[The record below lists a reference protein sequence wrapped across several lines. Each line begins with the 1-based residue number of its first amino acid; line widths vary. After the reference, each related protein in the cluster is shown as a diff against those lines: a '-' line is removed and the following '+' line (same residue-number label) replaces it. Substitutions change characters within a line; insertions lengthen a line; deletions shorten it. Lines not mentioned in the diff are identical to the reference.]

1 MKVFISNYRD
11 HWISPYTILKT
22 ICFWEKDD
30 GVFYNHEEIPN
41 HKYDKWVNRLE
52 PICVIIQKV
61 LNFIHPKINYVKIDR
76 WDTWSFDHS
85 LAQIILPGLKQLKD
99 TKRGS
104 PYVNLEDVPKELRY
118 FGYEDYESQSC
129 FEFYHENE
137 NENSEAWDSMHKRWN
152 WILDEMIFAF
162 EHLLDDS
169 WEDQFR
175 SGKIDVKSVPCAWD
189 DTGKVTMFKMVN
201 GPEYSYKCDYDGM
214 QKVYDRMD
222 NGFRLFGVY
231 YRNLSD

>member
-1 MKVFISNYRD
+1 MKVFISNYRN

-22 ICFWEKDD
+22 ICFWEKDED
-30 GVFYNHEEIPN
+30 VFYNHEEKPN
-41 HKYDKWVNRLE
+41 APYEKWVNILT

-61 LNFIHPKINYVKIDR
+61 LNFIHPKIDYVKIDR

-85 LAQIILPGLKQLKD
+85 LAQIILPGLKQLKED
-99 TKRGS
+99 KHGS
-104 PYVNLEDVPKELRY
+104 PYVNLEDVPEELRY
-118 FGYEDYESQSC
+118 FGYEDYDAQQC
-129 FEFYHENE
+129 FDFYHEDK
-137 NENSEAWDSMHKRWN
+137 ADTYTMIAKRWDYV
-152 WILDEMIFAF
+152 LDEMIFAF

-175 SGKIDVKSVPCAWD
+175 SGKIDTKSVPCAWD

-214 QKVYDRMD
+214 QKVYDRMN

-231 YRNLSD
+231 YRNLWD